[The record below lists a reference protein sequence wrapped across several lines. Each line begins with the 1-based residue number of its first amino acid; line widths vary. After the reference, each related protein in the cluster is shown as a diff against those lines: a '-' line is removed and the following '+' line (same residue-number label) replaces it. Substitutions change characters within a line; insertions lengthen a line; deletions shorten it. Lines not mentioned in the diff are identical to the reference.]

1 MASESRKSA
10 EIGWGIPG
18 YTSIRLGTTLGK
30 QAVLR
35 TVNSLEVER
44 QIVPFALFISHKKK
58 VGMHHFII
66 LVHIAAST
74 IIANDGKVL
83 MFQAYAAI
91 RFTQTLSFVIIRL

>member
-1 MASESRKSA
+1 M
-10 EIGWGIPG
+10 P
-18 YTSIRLGTTLGK
+18 GK

-66 LVHIAAST
+66 LVHIAAGT
-74 IIANDGKVL
+74 IIADNGKVL
-83 MFQAYAAI
+83 IFQANSAI